1 MSFSYTSFTS
11 ERLSFFIWITKDSNS
26 GMSFFRYKSYPSSI
40 VSASELRNA
49 CETSGL
55 SRYILMEYIILDP
68 YRSPAWLN
76 SSVPE
81 SAWRFIF
88 MDSTASFVAIS
99 SGMRG
104 LLCSLAL
111 QPTLH
116 AMNNIIVMQP
126 KFFTKLFK
134 PGSSSNFILVVYQA
148 EVYFSIKPIIFFRL
162 GCSMLPIPFISLI
175 FDL

>member
-1 MSFSYTSFTS
+1 MDYQRF
-11 ERLSFFIWITKDSNS
+11 
-26 GMSFFRYKSYPSSI
+26 
-40 VSASELRNA
+40 ELRNVL
-49 CETSGL
+49 L
-55 SRYILMEYIILDP
+55 SIQVISKL
-68 YRSPAWLN
+68 YRFGKLIAKCLRNFRSFEIHLNGVHNIRPIPFSAWLN

-81 SAWRFIF
+81 SAWGFIF

-99 SGMRG
+99 SGVRG

-116 AMNNIIVMQP
+116 AMNNIIVMRP
-126 KFFTKLFK
+126 EFFTKLFK

-148 EVYFSIKPIIFFRL
+148 EVYFSIKPIIFIRL
-162 GCSMLPIPFISLI
+162 RRNMLPIPFIRLI